1 MKDFLQLMEE
11 GDKLESSL
19 GQMTRGISNFNEKL
33 VRFIELIANK
43 PGYSS
48 NKRNYLLKEAETT
61 TDFPFLF
68 GTVLERQLYVKYK
81 AAEPDWRTYIK
92 TGTQNDFR
100 PAWLIG
106 VFGLTGG
113 LQQVQQRGE
122 YKQDAV
128 LADGKVAIA
137 LSKFGREFPLAWES
151 LINDDLGAFSDVADR
166 FALAA
171 LRTEYRQATLLYSGA
186 AGPHAALYGT
196 ALAHPIDGIAIN
208 NKFSSGNQL
217 PVVDPATGVQSNV
230 TPIFNINNLAGAA
243 SVLRRF
249 TDADGEPVI
258 FDGFELVVPP
268 RLEVA
273 MLQALNPANVIM
285 SAGDATAGTK
295 PVIRSSSNTVPQ
307 LNITGHVNPYLPIVD
322 QSGNADKTWYLF
334 GKLTNAGYAARLNFL
349 RGHES
354 PEICMKNPDKL
365 TIGGQQV
372 SAMEGDYSSDSVR
385 WRVRHVLGGTQVD
398 PRYTATFIGA

>member
-11 GDKLESSL
+11 GDKLETSL
-19 GQMTRGISNFNEKL
+19 SEVTETISNFDEKL
-33 VRFIELIANK
+33 VGFIELIANK
-43 PGYSS
+43 AKMRK
-48 NKRNYLLKEAETT
+48 NKWTYLMKEAETT

-68 GTVLERQLYVKYK
+68 GTVLERQLYAKYK
-81 AAEPDWRTYIK
+81 AAEPDWRSYIK

-100 PAWLIG
+100 PSWLIG

-113 LQQVQQRGE
+113 LAQVPMRGE
-122 YKQDAV
+122 YKMDAV
-128 LADGKVAIA
+128 MADGKVQIA
-137 LSKFGREFPLAWES
+137 LNKFGREFGLAWET
-151 LINDDLGAFSDVADR
+151 LINDDLGALSDIAER

-171 LRTEYRQATLLYSGA
+171 LRTEYRAATQLYVQA
-186 AGPHAALYGT
+186 AGPHVGLFGSALV
-196 ALAHPIDGIAIN
+196 HPIDGIAIN
-208 NKFSSGNQL
+208 NRFSSTNQL
-217 PVVDPATGVQSNV
+217 PVTDSTGAQANV
-230 TPIFNINNLAGAA
+230 TPVFNITNLAGAA

-268 RLEVA
+268 RLEVP
-273 MLQALNPANVIM
+273 MLQALNPANIIM

-307 LNITGHVNPYLPIVD
+307 LNITGHVNPYLPILD
-322 QSGNADKTWYLF
+322 TSGNADKTWYLF

-354 PEICMKNPDKL
+354 PEICMKNPDKVSL
-365 TIGGQQV
+365 GGGAM
-372 SAMEGDYSSDSVR
+372 SPMEGDYSSDSIR
-385 WRVRHVLGGTQVD
+385 WRVRHVLGGAQVD
-398 PRYTATFIGA
+398 PRYAAAFVGA